1 MKIARFI
8 FNLFGV
14 NTYVMWDPV
23 SLEAAIVDPGMT
35 DDAEREAIDR
45 FITDKSLR
53 VTLLLDTHMHIDHI
67 AGNTYV
73 RDRYGVEIRAGK
85 ADEFLSLSLP
95 EQSSQFHF
103 PSRPEAHGVGVEL
116 KDGDTLYL
124 GKEPID
130 VITVPGHSPG
140 SVAFYCPESGFVIT
154 GDALFNGSI
163 GRTDLPG
170 GDMRTLITSVR
181 SRLLTL
187 PPDTM
192 VLPGHGDETTIGREK
207 ASNIFLR

>member
-14 NTYVMWDPV
+14 NTYVMWDPS
-23 SLEAAIVDPGMT
+23 SLEAAVVDPGMT
-35 DDAEREAIDR
+35 DARERDALDR
-45 FITDKSLR
+45 FIADKSLR

-73 RDRYGVEIRAGK
+73 RDRYGVEIRGGK
-85 ADEFLSLSLP
+85 ADEFLALALP
-95 EQSSQFHF
+95 EQSTQFHF
-103 PSRPEAHGVGVEL
+103 PMRPEAHGIGAEV

-124 GKEPID
+124 GKEPIE
-130 VITVPGHSPG
+130 VIPVPGHSPG
-140 SVAFYCPESGFVIT
+140 SVAYYCPESGFVIT

-170 GDMRTLITSVR
+170 GDQRTLIASVR

-187 PPDTM
+187 PPDTV